1 MAGGTQRWN
10 SRAVTSSIGQHPPV
24 VPGAGALSMPEVF
37 LNSRALGTRQLQPQA
52 QPGAQACGFGL
63 YLLSVLRGT
72 QTPPQG
78 PSRWSEEVD
87 DGVLSLPPSIKKG
100 VKRNCVI
107 PPMRGMLPGAS
118 DAAEA
123 RVTEERA
130 ASFGHSSP
138 HLGCVEQRIHQA
150 SHLIVACFLCSFLH
164 LLRRASI
171 HSVPDGQQATRVMR
185 TE

>member
-1 MAGGTQRWN
+1 
-10 SRAVTSSIGQHPPV
+10 
-24 VPGAGALSMPEVF
+24 MPEVF
-37 LNSRALGTRQLQPQA
+37 LNNSRALGTSQLQPQA

-87 DGVLSLPPSIKKG
+87 DGALSLPQSIKKG
-100 VKRNCVI
+100 FKGNCVI

-118 DAAEA
+118 DVAQA
-123 RVTEERA
+123 RATEERA
-130 ASFGHSSP
+130 ASCGHSSP

-164 LLRRASI
+164 LSRRASS
-171 HSVPDGQQATRVMR
+171 HPVPDSNRPC
-185 TE
+185 EP

>member
-1 MAGGTQRWN
+1 
-10 SRAVTSSIGQHPPV
+10 
-24 VPGAGALSMPEVF
+24 MPEVF
-37 LNSRALGTRQLQPQA
+37 LNNSRALGTSQLQPQA

-63 YLLSVLRGT
+63 YLLSVLGT

-87 DGVLSLPPSIKKG
+87 DGALSLPQSVKKG
-100 VKRNCVI
+100 FKGNYVI
-107 PPMRGMLPGAS
+107 PPMIGMLPGAS
-118 DAAEA
+118 DVAQA
-123 RVTEERA
+123 RATEERA

-164 LLRRASI
+164 LSRCASI
-171 HSVPDGQQATRVMR
+171 HPVPDSNRPCKP
-185 TE
+185 